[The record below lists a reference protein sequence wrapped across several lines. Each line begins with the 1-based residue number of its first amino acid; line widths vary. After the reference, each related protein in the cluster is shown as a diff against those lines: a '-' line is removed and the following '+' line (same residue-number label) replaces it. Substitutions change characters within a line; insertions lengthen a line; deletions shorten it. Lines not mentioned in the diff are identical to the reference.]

1 MSDIK
6 KILVIRLSSL
16 GDIILSFPLLK
27 NLKENYPEA
36 ELHFLTKEIY
46 KDVIL
51 MNNSVDKIL
60 ILKESLND
68 TRKEIAESDYDL
80 IVDIHKNMKSIYVS
94 AYNGRKIKR
103 YRKDNFRK
111 FLLVKFKIDLYK
123 NVIPVYR
130 KYLNTVSEYFDLDQN
145 TFSVSELSF
154 KKEKVI
160 EGNYIV
166 IAPSSRHFTK
176 TYPKEKFVSYI
187 NNLREKSDVKFIL
200 AGDNSEKDKSIC
212 RYISENCEYVT
223 DLCGKLSIDE
233 LAGVLFYSNEIITN
247 DSSILHFSEALGR
260 NVTAIF
266 GCTVK
271 QFGFFPQLK
280 DSKVFE
286 INGLKCRPCTHI
298 GKDKCPEGHFNCMNE
313 IELKVKS

>member
-1 MSDIK
+1 M
-6 KILVIRLSSL
+6 
-16 GDIILSFPLLK
+16 SFPLLK
-27 NLKENYPEA
+27 KLKEKFPEA

-46 KDVIL
+46 KDLIR
-51 MNNSVDKIL
+51 MNQSVDKIL
-60 ILKESLND
+60 ILKEPLKE
-68 TRKEIAESDYDL
+68 TRKEIGESDYDL
-80 IVDIHKNMKSIYVS
+80 IIDIHRNFRSIYLS
-94 AYNGRKIKR
+94 AFNGRKIKR

-111 FLLVKFKIDLYK
+111 FLLVKFKIDLFK
-123 NVIPVYR
+123 NIIPVYR
-130 KYLNTVSEYFDLDQN
+130 KYLNTVSEYLTGDEKK
-145 TFSVSELSF
+145 FSISELSF

-160 EGNYIV
+160 ESKYMV

-187 NNLREKSDVKFIL
+187 NNLHERSDIKVIL

-212 RYISENCEYVT
+212 RHISENCEYVT

-233 LAGVLFYSNEIITN
+233 LAGVLFYSSEIITN

-271 QFGFFPQLK
+271 QFGFFPQLE
-280 DSKVFE
+280 DSKVME

-298 GKDKCPEGHFNCMNE
+298 GRDKCPEGHFNCMNE
-313 IELKVKS
+313 IELIIDN